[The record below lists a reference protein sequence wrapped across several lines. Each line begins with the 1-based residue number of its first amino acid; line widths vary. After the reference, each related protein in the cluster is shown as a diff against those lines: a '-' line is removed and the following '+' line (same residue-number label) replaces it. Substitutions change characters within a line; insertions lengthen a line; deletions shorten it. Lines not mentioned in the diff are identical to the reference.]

1 MARQRRRG
9 TVVVLAAVLLVV
21 MVSMVAFAVD
31 LGFITLAR
39 TELQGAADAAALAG
53 VAKLP
58 LGSETATTEAA
69 TYVSRNIAA
78 NSPPVI
84 KTTAG
89 QWDNKSNSFRSGRT
103 PFDALQVQ
111 VDSSNQ
117 GLFFGRV
124 LGANSFS
131 AGATATAVVR
141 PRDIVLVL
149 DLSGSMLDMDKV
161 KQLKS
166 SVALFLDILSENS
179 SQDRVGFV
187 RYSTDGELVKPL
199 TDDLTTLN
207 KKIQSSVAEGWTNIG
222 EGMELG
228 RKELRKN
235 SRDNASKLMILMTD
249 GLANRPDTRD
259 PIQYVLSEA
268 DSANSDGLDVYTISF
283 GADADHSL
291 MKQVAERCRDVHF
304 AVTGSMSECETDLR
318 SVFVKIATKWKIKLV
333 Q

>member
-1 MARQRRRG
+1 MARHKRRG
-9 TVVVLAAVLLVV
+9 TVVILAAILLVV
-21 MVSMVAFAVD
+21 MVSLVAFAVD

-58 LGSETATTEAA
+58 LGSGTASIEAE
-69 TYVSRNIAA
+69 TYVNRNIAA
-78 NSPPVI
+78 NTTPVI
-84 KTTAG
+84 NTTAG
-89 QWDNKSNSFRSGRT
+89 QWDTRSNTFRSGRS

-111 VDSSNQ
+111 INSSNQ

-124 LGANSFS
+124 LGTNSFS
-131 AGATATAVVR
+131 AAATATAVVR

-149 DLSGSMLDMDKV
+149 DFSGSMLDMDKV
-161 KQLKS
+161 NQLKS

-199 TDDLTTLN
+199 TYDLTTLN
-207 KKIQSSVAEGWTNIG
+207 TEIQDSDAEGWTNIG

-228 RKELRKN
+228 RRELQRN
-235 SRDNASKLMILMTD
+235 ARDNASKLMVLMTD

-259 PIQYVLSEA
+259 PIQYVLAEA
-268 DSANSDGLDVYTISF
+268 DLANTAGLDVYTISF

-291 MKQVAERCRDVHF
+291 MEQVADRCRDVHF
-304 AVTGSMSECETDLR
+304 SVTGSMSECEADLR